1 MREQKAMTLLM
12 VVSLIVCLIFYGLVQ
27 HVGLSYTLSS
37 LSKVV
42 LFGVVGCV
50 YYYITTK
57 KNPLG
62 IIIRTKELGHFK
74 LSLGLGLGVLL
85 IIWVAYFA
93 FKSLIDLNLIT
104 RELLTSSNI
113 TEKTFP
119 YVALYITIGNSFLEE
134 IFFRGFIFLQIYG
147 MGYKKTAYIFS
158 SGLFAIYHM
167 SIFKSWFNPLIMLLC
182 LLGLFVGGLIFNYIN
197 VKSRSILNSWLIHAC
212 ANVAIMTIGI
222 MMFYFQ

>member
-1 MREQKAMTLLM
+1 MREKKAMTLLM

-27 HVGLSYTLSS
+27 HVALSYTLSS

-57 KNPLG
+57 RNPLEMVF
-62 IIIRTKELGHFK
+62 KKNEFGHFK
-74 LSLGLGLGVLL
+74 LSLGIGLGVLL
-85 IIWVAYFA
+85 IIWIAYFA

-113 TEKTFP
+113 TANTFP

-158 SGLFAIYHM
+158 SGLFAIYHV
-167 SIFKSWFNPLIMLLC
+167 SIFKTWFNPLIFILC
-182 LLGLFVGGLIFNYIN
+182 LSGLFIGGLIFNYIN
-197 VKSRSILNSWLIHAC
+197 VKSKSILNSWFIHAC
-212 ANVAIMTIGI
+212 ANVAIMAIGV
-222 MMFYFQ
+222 MMFYF